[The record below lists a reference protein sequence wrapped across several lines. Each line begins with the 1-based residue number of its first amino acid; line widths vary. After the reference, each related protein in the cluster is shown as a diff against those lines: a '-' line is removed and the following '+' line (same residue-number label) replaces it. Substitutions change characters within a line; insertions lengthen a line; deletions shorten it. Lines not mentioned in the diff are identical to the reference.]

1 MTTEQEGEIH
11 GMTANAFV
19 SVSLEP
25 PLVLVSVNNRANM
38 HSLLSDSGRYGIS
51 ILAEGQEALSDHFA
65 GRPSKD
71 LEVQFVRKHDMP
83 VLKGAA
89 AYLICR
95 VSDAHAAGDHTLYI
109 GHVEYLEM
117 WDSRPLVF
125 YAGQYRYLDVER
137 LKQPLWPEDDYS
149 LFSISSF

>member
-1 MTTEQEGEIH
+1 MTTEYEGQVH

-19 SVSLEP
+19 SVSLDP
-25 PLVLVSVNNRANM
+25 PLVLVSVNNRSNM
-38 HSLLSDSGRYGIS
+38 HSFLTISSSYGIS

-71 LEVQFVRKHDMP
+71 LEVPFIRKNGMP

-89 AYLICR
+89 AYLVCR
-95 VSDAHAAGDHTLYI
+95 ISAMHPAGDHTLCI

-137 LKQPLWPEDDYS
+137 LKQPQWPEDDYS
-149 LFSISSF
+149 MFSITNF

>member
-1 MTTEQEGEIH
+1 MTTEFEGQVH

-25 PLVLVSVNNRANM
+25 PLVLVSVNNRSNM
-38 HSLLSDSGRYGIS
+38 HNFLAISGHYGIS

-65 GRPSKD
+65 GRSSED
-71 LEVQFVRKHDMP
+71 LEVQFMRKHDMP
-83 VLKGAA
+83 VLKGAV
-89 AYLICR
+89 AYLVCR
-95 VSDAHAAGDHTLYI
+95 IMAMHPAGDHTLCI

-117 WDSRPLVF
+117 WDSRPLIF

-137 LKQPLWPEDDYS
+137 LKQPQFPEDDYS
-149 LFSISSF
+149 MFSITNF